1 MSSDESDQSEREFY
15 YLDEMANDDNE
26 KENIAVITS
35 EENREDIPAEELN
48 ILICCYMMEIK
59 KKDGSAYEPG
69 TVSCFQRSLQ
79 RCLNDKNSNINIL
92 KDQEFQKFREV
103 LLSKKKQLL
112 VEQGKGNHPQ
122 ASTEL
127 TDAEEGLLFRSSEF
141 GDKNPEAL
149 QRTVW
154 WLLALHFGVRARDE
168 SRKLKWR
175 DILFEKDT
183 ETGKEVLIW
192 ISERWSKTRRGNGDR
207 RAFNPT
213 AQATNKEHC
222 PVVYYK
228 KFRSRRPAEMNSADS
243 PLYLAIN
250 HWRKPND
257 TIWYMKAP
265 LGKTRSEN

>member
-1 MSSDESDQSEREFY
+1 MMLFPVCYFAISLINISSDESDQSESEFY

-35 EENREDIPAEELN
+35 EENQEDIPAEELN
-48 ILICCYMMEIK
+48 ILICRYMMEIK
-59 KKDGSAYEPG
+59 KKDGSAYEPA

-112 VEQGKGNHPQ
+112 VEQGKGNHPK
-122 ASTEL
+122 ATTEL
-127 TDAEEGLLFRSSEF
+127 TGVEEGLMFRSSEF

-192 ISERWSKTRRGNGDR
+192 ISERGSKTRRGSGDR

-213 AQATNKEHC
+213 TQATNKEHC

-243 PLYLAIN
+243 PLYLATN
-250 HWRKPND
+250 H
-257 TIWYMKAP
+257 
-265 LGKTRSEN
+265 

>member
-1 MSSDESDQSEREFY
+1 MSSDESDQSESEFY

-35 EENREDIPAEELN
+35 QENREDIPAEELN
-48 ILICCYMMEIK
+48 ILICRYMMEM
-59 KKDGSAYEPG
+59 KKDGSAYEPA

-92 KDQEFQKFREV
+92 KDQESQKFREV

-122 ASTEL
+122 ATTEL

-192 ISERWSKTRRGNGDR
+192 ISERGSKTRRGNGDR
-207 RAFNPT
+207 RAFNPS

-250 HWRKPND
+250 H
-257 TIWYMKAP
+257 
-265 LGKTRSEN
+265 